1 MNNIIRF
8 TGLSVVV
15 ATLFACSGDDV
26 TKVYETTNPTV
37 GLDLVDKGD
46 KMPDCNKDNEGKLIY
61 VADSGMAY
69 FCSNKEWLSFGGEN
83 MKGADGEPGEK
94 GDDGEKGDKGDKGAK
109 GAKGDSGTSC
119 SAKKVEDGIEVSC
132 GGKVVGTLSNGEAG
146 ESCTAK
152 EVQDGI
158 EVSCGG
164 KVVGTLSNGET
175 GESCTAQ
182 VIEGVGVEVSCGGV
196 PVDTLENGAN
206 GDCSIESDEAGV
218 VTFSCSNGTFTV
230 NKAQCAGV
238 AYDPAES
245 FCLAGEIVALKGACG
260 GDEIDQTKQFCDT
273 RDGQAYDYVAVDV
286 GGETQVWMAQNLNYD
301 SDELKGESY
310 CSNFVDGSSVEC
322 GDYGRVY
329 SWWAAA
335 AADSSAD
342 LTKPVLSRYYQGVCP
357 EGWHLPNDYEVQSLF
372 QYYGGKGGVNGV
384 TSDIFRS
391 KTGWDNSPGTS
402 NGTDVLGLNFVPS
415 GTIGDGRAAQVG
427 DFFMMWAGPEVTEKV
442 NNKDNYTKASTIMMF
457 GENPVQYTS
466 SKKSNGAAVR
476 CLMDL

>member
-8 TGLSVVV
+8 TGLSAVV

-109 GAKGDSGTSC
+109 GAKGDKGDKGDKGTPGAAGNDGTSC
-119 SAKKVEDGIEVSC
+119 LADVIDGVGVEVSC
-132 GGKVVGTLSNGEAG
+132 GGVVVDTLTDGAAG
-146 ESCTAK
+146 SSCTA
-152 EVQDGI
+152 
-158 EVSCGG
+158 
-164 KVVGTLSNGET
+164 T
-175 GESCTAQ
+175 
-182 VIEGVGVEVSCGGV
+182 VIEEGVEVSCGGV

>member
-8 TGLSVVV
+8 TGLSAVV

-230 NKAQCAGV
+230 NKPSVPVLLTILPKASALR
-238 AYDPAES
+238 AKLSLSRA
-245 FCLAGEIVALKGACG
+245 LAAVMKS
-260 GDEIDQTKQFCDT
+260 T
-273 RDGQAYDYVAVDV
+273 RP
-286 GGETQVWMAQNLNYD
+286 
-301 SDELKGESY
+301 S
-310 CSNFVDGSSVEC
+310 
-322 GDYGRVY
+322 
-329 SWWAAA
+329 
-335 AADSSAD
+335 SSAILVMARLMTMSP
-342 LTKPVLSRYYQGVCP
+342 LTWVEKPRS
-357 EGWHLPNDYEVQSLF
+357 GWRR
-372 QYYGGKGGVNGV
+372 
-384 TSDIFRS
+384 T
-391 KTGWDNSPGTS
+391 
-402 NGTDVLGLNFVPS
+402 
-415 GTIGDGRAAQVG
+415 
-427 DFFMMWAGPEVTEKV
+427 
-442 NNKDNYTKASTIMMF
+442 
-457 GENPVQYTS
+457 
-466 SKKSNGAAVR
+466 
-476 CLMDL
+476 